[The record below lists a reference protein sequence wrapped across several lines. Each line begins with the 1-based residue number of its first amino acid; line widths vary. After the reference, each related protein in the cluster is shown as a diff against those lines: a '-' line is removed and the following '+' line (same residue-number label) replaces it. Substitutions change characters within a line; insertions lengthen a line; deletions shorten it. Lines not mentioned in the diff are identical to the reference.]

1 MQRAILTPEL
11 VSRFSPPLG
20 VALAQARRRTGNTL
34 DLAFDKAEDDTGRFV
49 ALVASEIMVAGEW
62 SPDPTVAWRTFVAA
76 VGERMMELQNGIL
89 WN

>member
-20 VALAQARRRTGNTL
+20 VALANARQQTGNTL
-34 DLAFDKAEDDTGRFV
+34 DLAFDRAPDDRGRFV
-49 ALVASEIMVAGEW
+49 ALVGHEVLVAGEW
-62 SPDPTVAWRTFVAA
+62 SPNPAIAWRTFVAA
-76 VGERMMELQNGIL
+76 VGERMMELQNGIV

>member
-62 SPDPTVAWRTFVAA
+62 SADPAVAWRTFIAA
-76 VGERMMELQNGIL
+76 VSARMLELQQNVV